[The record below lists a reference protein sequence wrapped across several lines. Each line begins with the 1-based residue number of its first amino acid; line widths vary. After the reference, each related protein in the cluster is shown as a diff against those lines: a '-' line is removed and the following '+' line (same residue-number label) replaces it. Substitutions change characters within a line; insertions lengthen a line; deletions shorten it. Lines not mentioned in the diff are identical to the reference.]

1 MTRERPTAL
10 NVLGRGWAM
19 HVMPDQRTRS
29 LRYTDGRD
37 NVRKSI
43 LILLETQPGERL
55 MRPTFGCGLR
65 KYIMQPN
72 TVATRSRIQRD
83 VETTLNRFE
92 PRIELQSV
100 QVTAGEDPAMVL
112 VEIAYVHV
120 RDRSPGNLVYPF
132 YLE

>member
-72 TVATRSRIQRD
+72 TVARILRWFLLKSRTCTFATGHRATSSIRSTWSEQR
-83 VETTLNRFE
+83 TSQR
-92 PRIELQSV
+92 S
-100 QVTAGEDPAMVL
+100 AA
-112 VEIAYVHV
+112 IAALTDH
-120 RDRSPGNLVYPF
+120 
-132 YLE
+132 